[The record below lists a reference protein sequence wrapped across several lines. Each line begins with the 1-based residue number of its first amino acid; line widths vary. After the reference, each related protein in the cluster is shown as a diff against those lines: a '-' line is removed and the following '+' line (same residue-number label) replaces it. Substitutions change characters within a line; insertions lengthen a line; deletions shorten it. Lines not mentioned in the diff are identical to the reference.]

1 MSSTVPSWNILKP
14 GQSSVTHCPLL
25 AVSNNQLVSSGG
37 GGRIGPGGGAGGA
50 VAGAGAG
57 GSGGHSGV
65 AVEASASKSL
75 LQ

>member
-1 MSSTVPSWNILKP
+1 MSSTVHSWNILKP
-14 GQSSVTHCPLL
+14 SQSSVTHCPLL
-25 AVSNNQLVSSGG
+25 AVSSNQLVSSGG

-50 VAGAGAG
+50 GAG

-65 AVEASASKSL
+65 AVKASVSKSL